1 MDYINILQLSDNF
14 TKNLQLTKNVN
25 NYVDIVEKF
34 RDKGEIM
41 RIVVLAGGTSTE
53 RDVSLVTGYRVCES
67 LRRNGHEANMLDIFL
82 GVDDSEVKTFF
93 TEKNDLGELSDNLKK
108 KTADISAEVKRRT
121 EARES
126 FFGRNVLELCKEADM
141 VFMGLHG
148 SNGEDGKVQATF
160 DLLGIRYTGTDYLS
174 SAISMSKE
182 LAKKVLVPEGI
193 PMPKGVTLH
202 KGHKIEYVPFP
213 CVVKPC
219 CGGSSV
225 GVSIAHNEKE
235 FEDALDEAFSY
246 EDTVLVEEFVDGR
259 EFSVAVLDGKA
270 LPVIE
275 IEPLEG
281 FYDYKNKYK
290 AGSNKETCPANIP
303 EDIASQMQFW
313 AEKCCQA
320 AGVTTYARV
329 DELLDK
335 NNNIFCLEINTLP
348 GMTDTSL
355 IPQEAAAVGISYD
368 ELTEKIIEISLA
380 KYE

>member
-1 MDYINILQLSDNF
+1 MN
-14 TKNLQLTKNVN
+14 
-25 NYVDIVEKF
+25 
-34 RDKGEIM
+34 
-41 RIVVLAGGTSTE
+41 IVVLAGGTSTE
-53 RDVSLVTGYRVCES
+53 RDISIMTSVKVCES
-67 LRRNGHEANMLDIFL
+67 LRRNGHNANIIDVFFGIEDKAAETFFNDNGNDLEKIAADMKKKDIL
-82 GVDDSEVKTFF
+82 VDDELADRKKSGKGFF
-93 TEKNDLGELSDNLKK
+93 GDNVLALCLK
-108 KTADISAEVKRRT
+108 ADI
-121 EARES
+121 
-126 FFGRNVLELCKEADM
+126 

-290 AGSNKETCPANIP
+290 AGSTKETCPANIP

-355 IPQEAAAVGISYD
+355 IPQEAAVVGISYD